1 MAGVSRLQYSTEARL
16 VRVMCSGRVDLEFVL
31 RAFSNGMDGVFIGGC
46 RLNECNYITHGN
58 YHALNMVL
66 LCRKIM
72 EHIGLNPERLRI
84 EFMSSAEGILFAEVM
99 SEFGNKVKELGPLG
113 KVEGIDQNELKSK
126 LAEITKLVPYIKLV
140 KNEKLASRLEN
151 PEEYDKLFTKDE
163 IDKLFSEVIS
173 YYIDPEKC
181 QACMT
186 CAKRCPV
193 EAIISAKNQIH
204 VIDQEKCI
212 KCGTC
217 FEVCPPKFGAVTDT
231 PDAAVQVSDP
241 GDNPD
246 EVASWASRPIG
257 IQAQVDDAPDA
268 LVITIPPMRFVHVLR
283 TRKNMTNFSPKTK

>member
-1 MAGVSRLQYSTEARL
+1 MAGVSRLQYTTETKL
-16 VRVMCSGRVDLEFVL
+16 MRVMCSGRVDLAFVL

-58 YHALNMVL
+58 YDALNMVL

-84 EFMSSAEGILFAEVM
+84 EFMSSAEGILFSEVM

-113 KVEGIDQNELKSK
+113 KGEGIDQNELKSK
-126 LAEITKLVPYIKLV
+126 LAEISRLVPYIKVV
-140 KNEKLASRLEN
+140 KNEKLASRLKN
-151 PEEYDKLFTKDE
+151 PEEYDNLFTKDE
-163 IDKLFSEVIS
+163 IDRLFSEVIS

-181 QACMT
+181 QACMI

-193 EAIISAKNQIH
+193 EAIVGGKNLIH

-217 FEVCPPKFGAVTDT
+217 LEVCPPKFSAVTKISGE
-231 PDAAVQVSDP
+231 PVP
-241 GDNPD
+241 P
-246 EVASWASRPIG
+246 PI
-257 IQAQVDDAPDA
+257 PEEKR
-268 LVITIPPMRFVHVLR
+268 TIV
-283 TRKNMTNFSPKTK
+283 RKSKER

>member
-1 MAGVSRLQYSTEARL
+1 
-16 VRVMCSGRVDLEFVL
+16 MCSGRVDLEFVL
-31 RAFSNGMDGVFIGGC
+31 RAFSNGMDGVFIVGC
-46 RLNECNYITHGN
+46 RLNECKYITHGN

-72 EHIGLNPERLRI
+72 ECLGLNPERLRI

-99 SEFGNKVKELGPLG
+99 NDIGRKVKELGALG
-113 KVEGIDQNELKSK
+113 KGEGIDQNELKSK
-126 LAEITKLVPYIKLV
+126 LGEVRNLVPYIKVV

-151 PEEYDKLFTKDE
+151 PEEYEKLFTKDE
-163 IDKLFSEVIS
+163 IDKLLSEVIS

-217 FEVCPPKFGAVTDT
+217 LESCPPKFSAVTKISGG
-231 PDAAVQVSDP
+231 PVP
-241 GDNPD
+241 PPLP
-246 EVASWASRPIG
+246 EEKR
-257 IQAQVDDAPDA
+257 
-268 LVITIPPMRFVHVLR
+268 TIV
-283 TRKNMTNFSPKTK
+283 RKRKEKGEADKE

>member
-1 MAGVSRLQYSTEARL
+1 MAGVSRLQYTTEMRL
-16 VRVMCSGRVDLEFVL
+16 IRVMCSGRVDLEFVL

-58 YHALNMVL
+58 YHALSMVL

-84 EFMSSAEGILFAEVM
+84 EFMSSAEGTRFAEVM
-99 SEFGNKVKELGPLG
+99 GEFGNKVTKLGPLG
-113 KVEGIDQNELKSK
+113 KAEGIDQNELKSK
-126 LAEITKLVPYIKLV
+126 LAEIRKLVPYIKLV
-140 KNEKLASRLEN
+140 KNEKLASRLVN

-173 YYIDPEKC
+173 YYINPEKC

-186 CAKRCPV
+186 CAKRCPA
-193 EAIISAKNQIH
+193 EAIIGAKNQIH

-217 FEVCPPKFGAVTDT
+217 FEVCPPKFRAVTKISGE
-231 PDAAVQVSDP
+231 PVP
-241 GDNPD
+241 P
-246 EVASWASRPIG
+246 PISEEKR
-257 IQAQVDDAPDA
+257 
-268 LVITIPPMRFVHVLR
+268 TIV
-283 TRKNMTNFSPKTK
+283 RKGKEK